1 MKSKVMSID
10 DALSV
15 VKDGTRLMLGG
26 FIDVGSPIMCIEK
39 IVEKG
44 VKDLTL
50 IAVTP
55 GMTGFGKSML
65 YKNKQVKELISSHV
79 GTSAESTKEYLEG
92 ELLMKEF
99 FPMGTW
105 IEKVRAG
112 AMGLGGVLVPVGVGI
127 LDQPGLFENLDKPKK
142 VIDVD
147 GIKCFVEPALTAEVA
162 IVKAWRAD
170 ELGNLEYR
178 STSLNDNADVAMA
191 GKYTIAE
198 VNEIVPVGTI
208 SPEKVGTPGV
218 FVNAIVQGQTVEQQ
232 DKTYRELWLSQ
243 GKLNIEE

>member
-1 MKSKVMSID
+1 MKNKLVSMEE
-10 DALSV
+10 ALSV

-26 FIDVGSPIMCIEK
+26 FIDVGSPIKCIEGL
-39 IVEKG
+39 VAKG

-65 YKNKQVKELISSHV
+65 YENKQVKELISTHV
-79 GTSAESTKEYLEG
+79 GTSAQSTEEYLKDQ
-92 ELLMKEF
+92 LIVKEF

-112 AMGLGGVLVPVGVGI
+112 AVGLSGVLVPVGIGI
-127 LDQPGLFENLDKPKK
+127 LDEPGLFEGLEEPKK
-142 VIDVD
+142 VIEVN
-147 GIKCFVEPALTAEVA
+147 GQKCFVEPALTSEVS

-178 STSLNDNADVAMA
+178 GTSTNDNPDIAMA
-191 GKYTIAE
+191 GKFTIAE

-208 SPEKVGTPGV
+208 EPRNVGTPGI
-218 FVNAIVQGQTVEQQ
+218 FVDAIVLGDTVEQQ
-232 DKTYRELWLSQ
+232 DDVYRDVWLRN
-243 GKLNIEE
+243 GKLIK